1 MEISI
6 RAPAKGATILSI
18 LFFPFY
24 DISIRAP
31 AKGATNC
38 AWATEWSEWN
48 FNPRSREGSD
58 CLNRSI
64 SLTLIPFQSA
74 LPRRERPEE
83 WQAVDALAKFQSAL
97 PRRERQK
104 NTVLPQKISNFNPRS
119 REGSDTPSKD
129 GKDNDD
135 ISIRAPAKGATLHS
149 DMFPHTIPISIRA
162 PAKGATIL

>member
-1 MEISI
+1 M
-6 RAPAKGATILSI
+6 
-18 LFFPFY
+18 
-24 DISIRAP
+24 
-31 AKGATNC
+31 
-38 AWATEWSEWN
+38 
-48 FNPRSREGSD
+48 
-58 CLNRSI
+58 
-64 SLTLIPFQSA
+64 
-74 LPRRERPEE
+74 
-83 WQAVDALAKFQSAL
+83 DALAKFQSAL